1 MFSLHPG
8 VYYLGVFT
16 IRGLGN
22 PSIDQDLKLH
32 LHNLGILN
40 TCNYL
45 SNPRIFNIKTTIHSS
60 CKSSISTSQRL
71 ISEGSYNNNSVVI
84 HPGRH
89 ANEQRV
95 IPVMITVRDQTF
107 KRRETPSARVIEPV
121 PIPLL

>member
-32 LHNLGILN
+32 VHNLGILN
-40 TCNYL
+40 TCNYF
-45 SNPRIFNIKTTIHSS
+45 SNPRIFNIKTTIHSR
-60 CKSSISTSQRL
+60 CKSVISTSQRL

-84 HPGRH
+84 H
-89 ANEQRV
+89 NKQRV
-95 IPVMITVRDQTF
+95 ILVMITVRDQTF

-121 PIPLL
+121 PIPPL